1 MSRSKRILRFFDVF
15 WTLSNNWTQTN
26 FNGNVAMTNWPPTE
40 SHPVTANR
48 AVSRL
53 LFSNIKLQT
62 TLDSISFDF
71 SASTL
76 QNYAHRSG
84 IRFDKVLSCAN
95 HCTWLVYVRGLL
107 NFREERQRKPL
118 PCHWKI
124 GTNPIFLQSL
134 FRILRSDQF
143 VELNAIPFRNIYFS
157 EYRIHK
163 SGDENSVA
171 NLSNWNSMPHD
182 STITTQTSANIRCT
196 LFIDKSKIS

>member
-1 MSRSKRILRFFDVF
+1 MKFEFSSFTFKSSALQFDLCSDLILWKPSDTILLLLKMSRSKRILRFFDVF

-26 FNGNVAMTNWPPTE
+26 INGNVAMTNWPPTE

-84 IRFDKVLSCAN
+84 IRFDKVLSCTN

-124 GTNPIFLQSL
+124 GTTFSAISFPNSEVWSVCWTECHSISKHL
-134 FRILRSDQF
+134 FF
-143 VELNAIPFRNIYFS
+143 
-157 EYRIHK
+157 
-163 SGDENSVA
+163 G
-171 NLSNWNSMPHD
+171 
-182 STITTQTSANIRCT
+182 
-196 LFIDKSKIS
+196 ISRT